1 MNIIAERS
9 ASKWCVQPAM
19 IHLEDPLEE
28 LDMEAAWGE
37 GGRRVNRDCIRYL
50 GVMPDCSS
58 KASKN
63 FIAIK
68 NFSGPFSFLSVHFIF

>member
-1 MNIIAERS
+1 
-9 ASKWCVQPAM
+9 
-19 IHLEDPLEE
+19 
-28 LDMEAAWGE
+28 MEAAWGE

-50 GVMPDCSS
+50 VVMPDCSS

-68 NFSGPFSFLSVHFIF
+68 NFSGPFSFLSVHFIFFFLINLFIYLFIFGCIGSSLLRAGFL